1 MHKTLAKIYFWYF
14 SINKYVLSTPHRRNI
29 DMILSGIAA
38 GHLSM
43 VTFLLNGEV
52 VNADVKP
59 FDTLLTF
66 LREVKGLSGTKEGC
80 NEGDCGACSIIVTD
94 REGVTKS
101 VNSCTALMPQIHG
114 KAVRTVEGISS
125 PDDEL
130 HPIQRAMIKNHGSQC
145 GYCTPGFITTLAAA
159 HKNGDKD
166 FEIQLAGNLCRCTGY
181 GPILKSAEEISE
193 EAIPNWM
200 QENLSLLK
208 NITSNVQ
215 VPQTITELANLYAD
229 NPTAKL
235 VAGATDLSLEIT
247 KRLNTLNNLIFL
259 SECSELKRIKIKK
272 HNINIG
278 AACTIAD
285 LIEPLSSIFP
295 HFSKMLLRYGGVQV
309 RNSATIGGNIANGSP
324 IGDGSPAL
332 IALNARLNLRKGKS
346 TRSLPI
352 EEFFIDYGVQ
362 DLGPAEF
369 IESIDI
375 PQTSSVFKCYKVSK
389 RFDQD
394 ISAVCGCFLIKII
407 NNKVL
412 ECRIAFGGMAA
423 VPKRAP
429 QTEKVLLGSS
439 WTITNLN
446 KAMVQLK
453 KDFSPIDDMRASSAY
468 RLKIAQ
474 NLLLRLFH
482 EQTDELL
489 DTRDAE

>member
-1 MHKTLAKIYFWYF
+1 MHKRLAKIYFWYF
-14 SINKYVLSTPHRRNI
+14 STGKYVLSTPHRRNI
-29 DMILSGIAA
+29 CMVLLGTAA
-38 GHLSM
+38 GHLFM

-66 LREVKGLSGTKEGC
+66 LRQVKGLTGTKEGC

-94 REGVTKS
+94 RQGVTKS
-101 VNSCTALMPQIHG
+101 INSCIALMPQIHG
-114 KAVRTVEGISS
+114 KAVRTVEGVSS

-130 HPIQRAMIKNHGSQC
+130 HPIQTAMIKNHGSQC
-145 GYCTPGFITTLAAA
+145 GYCTPGFITTLAVA
-159 HKNGDKD
+159 HKNGEKD
-166 FEIQLAGNLCRCTGY
+166 FEAQLAGNLCRCTGY
-181 GPILKSAEEISE
+181 GPILMSAEEVSE
-193 EAIPNWM
+193 AAVPNWM
-200 QENLSLLK
+200 QENLVLLK
-208 NITSNVQ
+208 NINSNLQ
-215 VPQTITELANLYAD
+215 VPQTINELANLYVK

-247 KRLNTLNNLIFL
+247 KKLNTLNDLIFL
-259 SECSELKRIKIKK
+259 SECSELKRIIIEK
-272 HNINIG
+272 HNIKIG
-278 AACTIAD
+278 AACTISD
-285 LIEPLSSIFP
+285 LIERLSSVFP
-295 HFSKMLLRYGGVQV
+295 HFCKMLLRYGGVQV

-362 DLGPAEF
+362 DLMAAEF

-375 PQTSSVFKCYKVSK
+375 PQTSGSLKCYKVTK

-407 NNKVL
+407 NNKVT

-423 VPKRAP
+423 TPKRALK
-429 QTEKVLLGSS
+429 TEKTLLGFS
-439 WTITNLN
+439 WTINTIKN
-446 KAMVQLK
+446 AMNELK
-453 KDFSPIDDMRASSAY
+453 QDFSPIDDMRASSYY

-482 EQTDELL
+482 EETNELL
-489 DTRDAE
+489 ETRDAR